1 MVMVGICT
9 DLIKCFQIVLNIRAD
24 RHLYG
29 YLIIYLSINE
39 TIEIDIE
46 EGRPD
51 AVKPS
56 RRYLVSGQA
65 ILEKLK
71 RSRVLVY

>member
-1 MVMVGICT
+1 
-9 DLIKCFQIVLNIRAD
+9 LIGAD

-29 YLIIYLSINE
+29 HLINCLSINE

-46 EGRPD
+46 EGRLD
-51 AVKPS
+51 A
-56 RRYLVSGQA
+56 LVSGQA

>member
-1 MVMVGICT
+1 MAQNWHKNLPHT
-9 DLIKCFQIVLNIRAD
+9 
-24 RHLYG
+24 
-29 YLIIYLSINE
+29 E
-39 TIEIDIE
+39 EIDIE
-46 EGRPD
+46 EGRLD

>member
-1 MVMVGICT
+1 MT
-9 DLIKCFQIVLNIRAD
+9 AN

-29 YLIIYLSINE
+29 HLSRNDGHLYGRLIICLSINE

-46 EGRPD
+46 EGRLD
-51 AVKPS
+51 AVRPS

>member
-1 MVMVGICT
+1 MIG
-9 DLIKCFQIVLNIRAD
+9 AD

-29 YLIIYLSINE
+29 HLINCLSINE

-46 EGRPD
+46 EGRLD

>member
-1 MVMVGICT
+1 MATRVRTTYIECY
-9 DLIKCFQIVLNIRAD
+9 QIVLNIRAD

-29 YLIIYLSINE
+29 HLIICLSINE

-46 EGRPD
+46 EGRLD